1 MVHFPLVLIFTSG
14 AILVAVFLVKV
25 RKLFHTTYE
34 NTHLPITKTLV
45 NGLWNPLASIPGPWY
60 TRFIGL
66 PALYH
71 DFKGDYLSWYQS
83 LHERYGPIVRVTPDE
98 VSLTSPEAFQKIHA
112 ANSGFTKGPAFDKI
126 KPGPVASVFTMRDV
140 NEHATRRKILLRA
153 FTLTSLR
160 RNWAHRIR
168 NQVDLAV
175 SNIKL
180 EADNDF
186 TDIYHW
192 WRLMAA
198 DTMADLAFGESFGM
212 LVTGQ
217 RTEYSVA
224 LENISGN
231 LMLQRALP
239 FLSYFSW
246 LPLSFI
252 QAAIRATKIIYDQG
266 NAAVG
271 SMKSRSDR
279 ESLFSEILADAESH
293 KNGSLSDDAIRTEVA
308 VMQIAGSDS
317 IAVTLTYAVWA
328 VLKHPATQER
338 LEVELKG
345 LKPNFS
351 LEDVESLPVLNNVI
365 NETLRLYS
373 PAASTTKR
381 LVPPTGAT
389 FEGFYLPRGSYVVN
403 LPWLIYR
410 LGDIFPDPDT

>member
-1 MVHFPLVLIFTSG
+1 M
-14 AILVAVFLVKV
+14 
-25 RKLFHTTYE
+25 
-34 NTHLPITKTLV
+34 
-45 NGLWNPLASIPGPWY
+45 
-60 TRFIGL
+60 
-66 PALYH
+66 
-71 DFKGDYLSWYQS
+71 
-83 LHERYGPIVRVTPDE
+83 HERYGPIVRVTPDE
-98 VSLTSPEAFQKIHA
+98 VSLTSAEAFQKIHT

-126 KPGPVASVFTMRDV
+126 KSGPVDSVFTMRDV

-168 NQVDLAV
+168 IQVELAI

-180 EADNDF
+180 EAENNF

-212 LVTGQ
+212 LATGQ
-217 RTEYSVA
+217 RTEYSIA
-224 LENISGN
+224 LQNTSGN
-231 LMLQRALP
+231 LMLQRALSL
-239 FLSYFSW
+239 LSRFSW

-252 QAAIRATKIIYDQG
+252 QTAAQATRIIYDQG
-266 NAAVG
+266 NAAVERL
-271 SMKSRSDR
+271 KSRSDR
-279 ESLFSEILADAESH
+279 QSIFSEILADAETQ

-308 VMQIAGSDS
+308 AMQIAGSDS

-338 LEVELKG
+338 LEAELKG
-345 LKPNFS
+345 LKPEFC
-351 LEDVESLPVLNNVI
+351 LEDVESLPVLNSVI

-381 LVPPTGAT
+381 LVPPTGAA
-389 FEGFYLPRGSYVVN
+389 FEGYYLPKGSYVVN
-403 LPWLIYR
+403 LPWLTYR
-410 LGDIFPDPDT
+410 LGDIFPDPNT